1 MKKQTIQILKI
12 KDGKSLPAEDEV
24 ALEKHFSVK
33 INGEKMFSLNC
44 TPEFLEELILG
55 RLYTEGMIR
64 EKKQVK
70 NIRILWEQGEIHVSL
85 NTKIT
90 SFSRAGW
97 VFSSERREPGDKD
110 VRENKEGQKD
120 GEDETNLEISR
131 LFRTA
136 DEIFENPGELFR
148 DTGCA
153 HCCALYLK
161 ERTVCR
167 FEDVGRHNALD
178 KAVGWALKRGLPL
191 KESAV
196 FTSGRISGDYL
207 AKIIRAGIS
216 TVVSRAAVT
225 GEAVKLAKNHGIAMY
240 GFVRRGSGNVYASGR
255 KSLIKN
261 QQKILCAEPE
271 SVIILTIVDLCAS
284 FQQLLHRVWYN
295 SRRCLI

>member
-85 NTKIT
+85 SSKIT

-97 VFSSERREPGDKD
+97 VFASSEQKERRDNAVPENEESDEMKRG
-110 VRENKEGQKD
+110 REMSEM
-120 GEDETNLEISR
+120 SR
-131 LFRTA
+131 LFRMA
-136 DEIFENPGELFR
+136 DEIFEDPGELFR

-153 HCCALYLK
+153 HCCSLYLHGQIA
-161 ERTVCR
+161 CR

-178 KAVGWALKRGLPL
+178 KAVGWALKKGLPL
-191 KESAV
+191 EETVV

-225 GEAVKLAKNHGIAMY
+225 GEAVKLAKNHGVAMY
-240 GFVRRGSGNVYASGR
+240 GFVRKGNGNCY
-255 KSLIKN
+255 
-261 QQKILCAEPE
+261 
-271 SVIILTIVDLCAS
+271 S
-284 FQQLLHRVWYN
+284 FLGKV
-295 SRRCLI
+295 

>member
-70 NIRILWEQGEIHVSL
+70 NILILWEQGEIHVSL

-110 VRENKEGQKD
+110 VREQTWK
-120 GEDETNLEISR
+120 
-131 LFRTA
+131 F
-136 DEIFENPGELFR
+136 PGF
-148 DTGCA
+148 
-153 HCCALYLK
+153 
-161 ERTVCR
+161 
-167 FEDVGRHNALD
+167 
-178 KAVGWALKRGLPL
+178 
-191 KESAV
+191 
-196 FTSGRISGDYL
+196 SGRRMRFL
-207 AKIIRAGIS
+207 KI
-216 TVVSRAAVT
+216 
-225 GEAVKLAKNHGIAMY
+225 
-240 GFVRRGSGNVYASGR
+240 RGSFSATQDARIAVPCILRNGQSAGLR
-255 KSLIKN
+255 MWDATTRWIK
-261 QQKILCAEPE
+261 QWAGL
-271 SVIILTIVDLCAS
+271 
-284 FQQLLHRVWYN
+284 
-295 SRRCLI
+295 

>member
-64 EKKQVK
+64 KKKQVK

-97 VFSSERREPGDKD
+97 VFASSEQKERRDNAVPENEESDEMKRG
-110 VRENKEGQKD
+110 REMSEM
-120 GEDETNLEISR
+120 SR
-131 LFRTA
+131 LFRMA
-136 DEIFENPGELFR
+136 DEIFEDPGELFR

-153 HCCALYLK
+153 HCCALYLHGQIA
-161 ERTVCR
+161 CR

-178 KAVGWALKRGLPL
+178 KAVGWALKKGLPL
-191 KESAV
+191 EETVV

-240 GFVRRGSGNVYASGR
+240 GFVRRGSGNVYASGG
-255 KSLIKN
+255 KCLIKN
-261 QQKILCAEPE
+261 
-271 SVIILTIVDLCAS
+271 
-284 FQQLLHRVWYN
+284 
-295 SRRCLI
+295 

>member
-24 ALEKHFSVK
+24 ALEKHISVK

-55 RLYTEGMIR
+55 RLYTEGIIR

-70 NIRILWEQGEIHVSL
+70 NILILWEQGEIHVSL

-261 QQKILCAEPE
+261 
-271 SVIILTIVDLCAS
+271 
-284 FQQLLHRVWYN
+284 
-295 SRRCLI
+295 